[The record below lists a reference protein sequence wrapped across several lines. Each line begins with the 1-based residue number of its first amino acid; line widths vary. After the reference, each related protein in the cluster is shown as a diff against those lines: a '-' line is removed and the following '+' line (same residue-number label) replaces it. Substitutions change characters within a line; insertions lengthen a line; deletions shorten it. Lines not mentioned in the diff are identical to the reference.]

1 MPSDLPIEV
10 LRPQLVESLRE
21 GNCAILAAPTGSGKS
36 TQVPQ
41 MLLDSG
47 LIASGQEIIVMQPR
61 RLAARMLAQRVAKER
76 GVQLGE
82 EVGFHI
88 RFDRV
93 FGPRT
98 RIKFVTEGILL
109 RMLMGSPELLDVGAV
124 IFDEFHE
131 RHLHGDLGIALVRR
145 LQQSTR
151 ADLKLVV
158 MSATLETV
166 QLANYLEGA
175 PVLEAEGRRFPIE
188 QRYAGDSRTPV
199 WEQAAKQ
206 VVKLMQ
212 ELPEG
217 DVLVFMPGSY
227 EIRKTLDELH
237 TQRSLRDC
245 VFLPLHGELPPKEQD
260 AAVARYER
268 RKVVVATNV
277 AETSLTID
285 GICAVVDG
293 GLARIARYDPHRGI
307 NTLLIEKISQASA
320 DQRAGRAGRTASGIC
335 MRLWSERDHQ
345 HRSPRELPE
354 VRRIDLAET
363 VLTLKL
369 AGHDELMAF
378 PWFEAPDEAA
388 LVRAVMLLQ
397 DLGALDKDGALTEV
411 GRTMARFPMHPRYAR
426 LFLAADELGC
436 VWHIAHIAAIAQ
448 GRNIL
453 LPIDNKRR
461 REEREDMLG
470 ETRSD
475 FIHLLRAWGMAR
487 KQQFRTDFC
496 RQWGIHAGAARE
508 AERGARQYLRLA
520 EAQGLAVREG
530 PLDEEAVCRCLLLAF
545 SDQLAKRRDR
555 GTLRCDLVHQRRGEL
570 RRQSALRD
578 AALFVASEVEE
589 MQSRGEVTVFLSLA
603 TQVEESWLE
612 EYFPEDF
619 TDKRETY
626 YDVDFKRVESRTL
639 RQFRDLVLEK
649 HDSGDPDSDVAAR
662 ILAQEIFEGRLELK
676 PWDSAVERWIERVNF
691 AAAHCPELDVAPL
704 DEEGRLMILEQICH
718 GATSAKQL
726 REAKVW
732 PFLRDWLTTE
742 QITALD
748 TLTPE
753 EVALPRR
760 TRPVRLRYEDGRAI
774 VSSKLQDFYDVPHSL
789 LTINSGRT
797 PLVVELLAPN
807 GRPAQVTTDLD
818 AFWSSSYEGVKKE
831 LRGRY
836 PKHEWR

>member
-1 MPSDLPIEV
+1 MPSDLPIES
-10 LRPQLVESLRE
+10 LRQPLVETLRQ
-21 GNCAILAAPTGSGKS
+21 GDCAILSAPTGSGKS

-41 MLLDSG
+41 MLLESG

-61 RLAARMLAQRVAKER
+61 RLAARMLAKRVAEER
-76 GVQLGE
+76 GVKLGE

-109 RMLMGSPELLDVGAV
+109 RMLMGSPELHDVGAV
-124 IFDEFHE
+124 VFDEFHE

-145 LQQSTR
+145 LQQTAR
-151 ADLKLVV
+151 PDLKLVV
-158 MSATLETV
+158 MSATLETE
-166 QLANYLEGA
+166 QLAEYLRGA
-175 PVLEAEGRRFPIE
+175 PVLQAEGRRFPIE
-188 QRYAGDSRTPV
+188 QCYAGDSHTPV

-212 ELPEG
+212 ELTEG

-227 EIRKTLDELH
+227 EIRKTLEELQA
-237 TQRSLRDC
+237 QRSLREC
-245 VFLPLHGELPPKEQD
+245 VLLPLHGELPPREQD
-260 AAVARYER
+260 AAVARYDR

-285 GICAVVDG
+285 GIRAVVDS

-320 DQRAGRAGRTASGIC
+320 DQRAGRAGRTAAGLC
-335 MRLWSERDHQ
+335 MRLWSERDQQ

-363 VLTLKL
+363 VLMLKL
-369 AGHDELMAF
+369 AGHDDLSAF

-388 LVRAVMLLQ
+388 LKRALTLLQ
-397 DLGALDKDGALTEV
+397 DLGALDHEGTLTDV
-411 GRTMARFPMHPRYAR
+411 GRTMARFPLHPRYAR

-448 GRNIL
+448 GRNLL

-475 FIHLLRAWGMAR
+475 FIHRLRAWGMAR

-520 EAQGLAVREG
+520 EEQGLSVMEG
-530 PLDEEAVCRCLLLAF
+530 PLDEEAICRCLLLAF

-555 GTLRCDLVHQRRGEL
+555 GTLLCDLVHQRRGEL

-578 AALFVASEVEE
+578 APLFVASEIEE
-589 MQSRGEVTVFLSLA
+589 MQARGEVTVFLDLA
-603 TQVEESWLE
+603 TAVEEGWLE
-612 EYFPEDF
+612 EYFPDDF
-619 TDKRETY
+619 CDKSETY
-626 YDVDFKRVESRTL
+626 YDADFKRVEQRSL

-649 HDSGDPDSDVAAR
+649 YDDGDPDPDVAAR
-662 ILAQEIFEGRLELK
+662 ILAREILEGRLELK
-676 PWDSAVERWIERVNF
+676 PWDSKVERWIQRVNF
-691 AAAHCPELDVAPL
+691 AAAHCPELDIAPL
-704 DEEGRLMILEQICH
+704 DAEGRLIILEQICH
-718 GATSAKQL
+718 GATSAKHL

-732 PFLRDWLTTE
+732 PFLQDWLTAE
-742 QITALD
+742 QAAALEP
-748 TLTPE
+748 LVPE
-753 EVALPRR
+753 EVTLPRR
-760 TRPVRLRYEDGRAI
+760 NRPVMLRYEEGRAI
-774 VSSKLQDFYDVPHSL
+774 VSSKLQDFYDVPHSA
-789 LTINSGRT
+789 LTINAGRT

-818 AFWSSSYEGVKKE
+818 AFWHTSYEGVKKE